1 VSNSQTV
8 VVERLE
14 ALPALLMT
22 WAAHPKKLDIDQAFQ
37 SIAAALKTSDH
48 SLFVIVDLRSNIS
61 LPIGDIVTISMK
73 GSHHP
78 KFAGALVIGKHQ
90 TARRIANILQHISK
104 QSKIHWFKEEAEVF
118 AYIENQR
125 ATNGS

>member
-8 VVERLE
+8 TVERLE
-14 ALPALLMT
+14 VLPALLMT

-37 SIAAALKTSDH
+37 TIAEHLRANEQ
-48 SLFVIVDLRSNIS
+48 SLFVIVDLRSNVS

-78 KFAGALVIGKHQ
+78 KFAGALVIGRHQ
-90 TARRIANILQHISK
+90 TARRIANILEHISK
-104 QSKIHWFKEEAEVF
+104 QNKIHWFKEESEVY
-118 AYIENQR
+118 AYLQNQI
-125 ATNGS
+125 AMNGS